1 MRTALTERCPAHL
14 RNTTIL
20 EELLL
25 TLEADG
31 QITAG
36 EEVTRRRYPTVHGYC
51 GTSKKVVIPEGVT
64 SIGDCAFK
72 DCGSLTSVVIPGNV
86 TSIGEEVFRMCKQIS
101 DFTCPSTFIDELP
114 NILPKTK
121 HTIAL
126 HPEDIT
132 DISAKYRPGAAVGFA
147 EDGRDCTDENGKN
160 TVSTSNPTPSSWSD
174 WPPSI
179 LPCST

>member
-1 MRTALTERCPAHL
+1 
-14 RNTTIL
+14 
-20 EELLL
+20 
-25 TLEADG
+25 
-31 QITAG
+31 
-36 EEVTRRRYPTVHGYC
+36 
-51 GTSKKVVIPEGVT
+51 
-64 SIGDCAFK
+64 
-72 DCGSLTSVVIPGNV
+72 
-86 TSIGEEVFRMCKQIS
+86 MCKQIS

-126 HPEDIT
+126 HLEDIT